1 MSPRSRE
8 RILANLETIYREAY
22 QKAGALQDSDRMAQ
36 LDWSYQRE
44 QLVLEVLMDIRDA
57 LGALAEA
64 PDSQSALEK
73 LETLRKLTKLK

>member
-8 RILANLETIYREAY
+8 RILENLESIYREAY
-22 QKAGALQDSDRMAQ
+22 QRAGESQDGDRQAQ

-64 PDSQSALEK
+64 PDSKTALEK
-73 LETLRKLTKLK
+73 LETLRKLTKLR